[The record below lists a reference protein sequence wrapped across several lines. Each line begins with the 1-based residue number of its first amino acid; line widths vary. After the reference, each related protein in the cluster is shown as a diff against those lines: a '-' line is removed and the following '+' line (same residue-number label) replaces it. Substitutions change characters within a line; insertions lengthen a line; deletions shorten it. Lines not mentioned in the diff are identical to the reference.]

1 VLCINSLFG
10 SVLHTNFSSE
20 YGVSKGLSEY
30 DFFLFHHLN
39 LRWNLF
45 RESDGARLLFLK
57 KIRVEFFFE
66 KENQSI
72 RVELLFLKE
81 SRVELL

>member
-1 VLCINSLFG
+1 MTSKSKG
-10 SVLHTNFSSE
+10 WWDSYGSE

-45 RESDGARLLFLK
+45 RESDGAGLLFFK
-57 KIRVEFFFE
+57 KIRVENQNRVALFE
-66 KENQSI
+66 RK
-72 RVELLFLKE
+72 
-81 SRVELL
+81 